1 MLKSPDI
8 QKMISKILDS
18 SDKYTE
24 LEIMR
29 KEKEYNNDVFDE
41 ILITVGVCKRNE
53 DGFVEFLL

>member
-29 KEKEYNNDVFDE
+29 KEKECNDVFDE

>member
-29 KEKEYNNDVFDE
+29 KEKEYNDVFDE

>member
-29 KEKEYNNDVFDE
+29 KEKEYNDVFDE
-41 ILITVGVCKRNE
+41 ILITVGVCKRNK

>member
-18 SDKYTE
+18 SNKYTE

-29 KEKEYNNDVFDE
+29 KEKEYNDVFDE